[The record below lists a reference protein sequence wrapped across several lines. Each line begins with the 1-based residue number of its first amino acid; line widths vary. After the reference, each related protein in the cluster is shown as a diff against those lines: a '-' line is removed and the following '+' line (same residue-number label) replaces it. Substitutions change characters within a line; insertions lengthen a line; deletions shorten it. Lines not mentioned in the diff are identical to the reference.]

1 MFELPETSSA
11 SQASLPCES
20 VTHDAVVVWRSIL
33 LQLVV
38 LGTPSVL
45 VFRMVPIP
53 IGDDVDEGDAD
64 STWHRMAKVIKLVT
78 DPGSDRQALD
88 SGDGSAGG
96 RFEKGTMTLERKL
109 MVPLLLRSSPNV
121 DQTVPTS
128 FNEDRSALFRWR
140 SSGGQEGEWDVLS
153 SVWIDPCR
161 HRTGHCLQHTIPREC
176 MVEVETFGILGE
188 DDCVTMGLDGDLVHF
203 GLTV

>member
-121 DQTVPTS
+121 IRLSPP
-128 FNEDRSALFRWR
+128 RSMRTGPPC
-140 SSGGQEGEWDVLS
+140 SGGGPAVARKVNGTFSPVSGSIPVGIAPATVS
-153 SVWIDPCR
+153 SIPSQGNVWSR
-161 HRTGHCLQHTIPREC
+161 
-176 MVEVETFGILGE
+176 
-188 DDCVTMGLDGDLVHF
+188 
-203 GLTV
+203 